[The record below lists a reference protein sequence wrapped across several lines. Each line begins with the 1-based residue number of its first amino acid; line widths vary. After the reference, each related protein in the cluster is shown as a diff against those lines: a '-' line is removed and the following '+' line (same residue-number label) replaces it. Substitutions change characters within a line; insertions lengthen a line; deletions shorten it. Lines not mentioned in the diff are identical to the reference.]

1 MKSHQFTKVG
11 RNKGKGNQWRQKKKT
26 PESNHSDGRSQL
38 LHINTQSK
46 CKESG
51 FTNKKTQMLKKKKTQ
66 LYAVYKKLTSALRIH
81 KGSK

>member
-11 RNKGKGNQWRQKKKT
+11 RNKGKGNEWRQKTTRKQSLRWQ
-26 PESNHSDGRSQL
+26 ESAL
-38 LHINTQSK
+38 TINTQSK

>member
-1 MKSHQFTKVG
+1 MET
-11 RNKGKGNQWRQKKKT
+11 KKKT

-51 FTNKKTQMLKKKKTQ
+51 FSNKKTQMLKKKKTQ